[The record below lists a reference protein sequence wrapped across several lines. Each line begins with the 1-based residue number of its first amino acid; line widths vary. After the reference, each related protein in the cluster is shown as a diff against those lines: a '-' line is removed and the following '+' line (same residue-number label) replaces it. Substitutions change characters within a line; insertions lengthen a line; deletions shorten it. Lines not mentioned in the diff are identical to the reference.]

1 MKTNRGGR
9 DWLTLQSILQRQM
22 SSILLHDSQMCIN
35 NVFFCSLNLTHWL
48 QIRLLNYI
56 NPKEC
61 TLSKETRLT
70 GYWPTSYDTL
80 LLFRKFPKFKIPN
93 ISIDPQMMNLVI
105 IAALYI
111 HLKLSQTH
119 LWPGLVLCHVW
130 SSSFTQIKL
139 LKRRRIYLSRNF
151 PTLLNQCKV

>member
-22 SSILLHDSQMCIN
+22 SSILLHDSQTCIN
-35 NVFFCSLNLTHWL
+35 NVFFLQSEFDTLTSNQAAEL
-48 QIRLLNYI
+48 YKSKRMYFEQGDKANRLLAHQLWH
-56 NPKEC
+56 
-61 TLSKETRLT
+61 TAS
-70 GYWPTSYDTL
+70 SQ
-80 LLFRKFPKFKIPN
+80 KIPQLPN
-93 ISIDPQMMNLVI
+93 ISIDSQMMNLVI

-119 LWPGLVLCHVW
+119 LWPELVLCHVW

-139 LKRRRIYLSRNF
+139 LKPRRIYLSRNF